1 VNKDQEELRE
11 KLAEELSVR
20 IRQKSQELEVE
31 FQEFVLS
38 VEPEKRKDLLA
49 LFMSFLL
56 GKMAY
61 MAVFL
66 EDLAE
71 ISTRDRT

>member
-1 VNKDQEELRE
+1 MNKDQEELRE